1 VWQYL
6 LNATWQLVECA
17 VYVPSCKLK
26 YIIFTV
32 YPLPRGSFNGF
43 KTKDQRKSVY
53 NHRYVA
59 IYGCKGPISQLMQ
72 EYNSST
78 APPSATI
85 CLVHNLAGVVSRDV
99 RHLLCCTW
107 MMYLLCCTWSRRP
120 CAWLRFGRTC
130 SRSRRARTGSCLP
143 VEEKNFLSSL
153 VGAFIAVAAP
163 FFSAVYIYIFIFIFI
178 YLVTAHVNY
187 SHELV
192 QFGQLGIIPRTKCHL
207 SDLLNVPKSIVYHD
221 WANLLVFIEWTFYT
235 CHLEKW
241 QPYHWEYQ
249 GHQLIV
255 SQYIHHLIGGFD
267 PIKIEVK

>member
-1 VWQYL
+1 
-6 LNATWQLVECA
+6 
-17 VYVPSCKLK
+17 
-26 YIIFTV
+26 
-32 YPLPRGSFNGF
+32 
-43 KTKDQRKSVY
+43 
-53 NHRYVA
+53 
-59 IYGCKGPISQLMQ
+59 MQ

-99 RHLLCCTW
+99 RYLLCCTW

-163 FFSAVYIYIFIFIFI
+163 FFSAVYIYKFIFI
-178 YLVTAHVNY
+178 YLVTAHDNY

-207 SDLLNVPKSIVYHD
+207 SYLLNVPKSIVYIYIYISWLSELACIYWVNILHLSSEMTTQSLGIPGTSIDCVTIYTSSD
-221 WANLLVFIEWTFYT
+221 WWPRSNQDWS
-235 CHLEKW
+235 
-241 QPYHWEYQ
+241 Q
-249 GHQLIV
+249 IV
-255 SQYIHHLIGGFD
+255 
-267 PIKIEVK
+267 K

>member
-1 VWQYL
+1 M
-6 LNATWQLVECA
+6 
-17 VYVPSCKLK
+17 
-26 YIIFTV
+26 
-32 YPLPRGSFNGF
+32 
-43 KTKDQRKSVY
+43 
-53 NHRYVA
+53 
-59 IYGCKGPISQLMQ
+59 YG
-72 EYNSST
+72 
-78 APPSATI
+78 
-85 CLVHNLAGVVSRDV
+85 
-99 RHLLCCTW
+99 
-107 MMYLLCCTWSRRP
+107 
-120 CAWLRFGRTC
+120 TC
-130 SRSRRARTGSCLP
+130 SVARGWCTCSVARGAEDRVLDFALEELVLVLAVQELALSPCRRKELLVFARGRFYCCRSPLL
-143 VEEKNFLSSL
+143 LSR
-153 VGAFIAVAAP
+153 I
-163 FFSAVYIYIFIFIFI
+163 YIYIFIFI

-187 SHELV
+187 SHELI